1 MATPVTGIRIPA
13 DLLALIDARA
23 IEGKTRTDIVIEL
36 IRSGLGVASANEDL
50 GHPDRYTALNN
61 RLTELEGNVLQVFNE
76 RVTEIEATVK
86 HLLDKRATSVRQ
98 SLDNRET
105 DVEQV
110 LDKRATEVLDERA
123 TPVKQPSENAPQS
136 LHSRSA
142 EQSSVKQSV
151 KQRQTAIGKVAPQN
165 YGVLPPISD
174 EGLSQTALCT
184 FYGLSWKNLKRSMAV
199 AGFDTVEG
207 YLQQMTGTV
216 WTQGKTSGMT
226 KLYFPGEL

>member
-36 IRSGLGVASANEDL
+36 IRSGLEVAPLGEDL
-50 GHPDRYTALNN
+50 GHPGRYTALNN

-110 LDKRATEVLDERA
+110 LDNRLTKLLDECE
-123 TPVKQPSENAPQS
+123 TLVKQPSENAPQGLPS
-136 LHSRSA
+136 ESA
-142 EQSSVKQSV
+142 GRQSVKQSV
-151 KQRQTAIGKVAPQN
+151 KQRPTATGKVAPQN
-165 YGVLPPISD
+165 YGVLPPAAD

-184 FYGLSWKNLKRSMAV
+184 FYGLSWKNLKRSIAV
-199 AGFDTVEG
+199 AGFDDAES
-207 YLQQMTGTV
+207 YLQRMTGCTLR
-216 WTQGKTSGMT
+216 QGKGAGTM
-226 KLYFPGEL
+226 KLYFPWES

>member
-61 RLTELEGNVLQVFNE
+61 RLTEIEGNVLQVFNG
-76 RVTEIEATVK
+76 RVTELEATVK
-86 HLLDKRATSVRQ
+86 HLLD
-98 SLDNRET
+98 N
-105 DVEQV
+105 
-110 LDKRATEVLDERA
+110 RA
-123 TPVKQPSENAPQS
+123 TPVKQPSENALQS
-136 LHSRSA
+136 LPSESA
-142 EQSSVKQSV
+142 EQPSVKQSV
-151 KQRQTAIGKVAPQN
+151 KQRQTVPGKVAPQN
-165 YGVLPPISD
+165 YGVLPPIAD

-199 AGFDTVEG
+199 AGFDDVES
-207 YLQQMTGTV
+207 YLQQMTGFT
-216 WTQGKTSGMT
+216 WRQGETSGMT
-226 KLYFPGEL
+226 KLYFPGESVQNI

>member
-61 RLTELEGNVLQVFNE
+61 RLTEIEGNVLQVFNG
-76 RVTEIEATVK
+76 RVTELEATVK
-86 HLLDKRATSVRQ
+86 HLLD
-98 SLDNRET
+98 N
-105 DVEQV
+105 
-110 LDKRATEVLDERA
+110 RA
-123 TPVKQPSENAPQS
+123 TPVKQPSENALQS
-136 LHSRSA
+136 LPSESA
-142 EQSSVKQSV
+142 EQPSVKQSV
-151 KQRQTAIGKVAPQN
+151 KQRQTVTGKVAPQN
-165 YGVLPPISD
+165 YGVLPPIAD

-199 AGFDTVEG
+199 AGFDDVES
-207 YLQQMTGTV
+207 YLQQMTGFT
-216 WTQGKTSGMT
+216 WRQGETSGMT
-226 KLYFPGEL
+226 KLYFPGESVQNI